1 MVVIFTQS
9 PRSQSSPQKDARNID
24 SLADSINISNSTNSS
39 PDRHPVLPLS
49 QHHQMQ
55 LLRQQLEQ
63 EQHQTQVHVTTC
75 TLKFDRSTLMMVSGF
90 VCLCYSQR
98 HHRHLCCVVVVVVVV
113 VVVFVVAIVD
123 VTVAVVVFIIIVD
136 AVTVTVRFWYAMTYP
151 SSDQE

>member
-1 MVVIFTQS
+1 MMVVIFAQS

-75 TLKFDRSTLMMVSGF
+75 TLKFDRSTLMIVSGF
-90 VCLCYSQR
+90 VCVCYSQR
-98 HHRHLCCVVVVVVVV
+98 HHRRLCCVV
-113 VVVFVVAIVD
+113 VVVFVVAIVA
-123 VTVAVVVFIIIVD
+123 VNVAVVVVFIIIIVD
-136 AVTVTVRFWYAMTYP
+136 VVTVTVRFWYAMTYP